1 MTVLAGWEAVEPRSD
16 AELALAAAAGDRGAF
31 ACIYDRYAHR
41 LHDFCIGMLGD
52 REAAAD
58 CVQDAFCTAVT
69 CLSDLREPDKLRS
82 WLYAIVRSEA
92 LRRVRHNSREW
103 TTDDV
108 PEQASAEASPDT
120 LAARMELA
128 DLIDAAAGGLSDRDR
143 AVLEL
148 AFRQG
153 LDGPELAVALGISL
167 TNANTMVYRLRE
179 TIERSLGALLVSRR
193 VRANPTLCPQLA
205 VILADW
211 DGQFTVLV
219 RKRVARHIESCV
231 RCDRDRRRLV
241 SPAALLGAAPVLIP
255 APAWLRRR
263 TMDKVRLTCTE
274 ADLDIPHP
282 HSPPRRGRPNSA
294 GARYLHGGERA
305 RTRGAPNVA
314 AGHRRRPALLAAL
327 LIGVPFVILGTTIAW
342 FTLPQLSVAPIN
354 ATSQMVT
361 PRSAAAPPPPAP
373 ARSITRPP
381 APPMTRPQQSR
392 TAVPTVVLPRETVT
406 STAAPAPAPSDTEP
420 SSPPPSPAP
429 IASAPSLTI
438 TFAPQGAVAPPLQIP
453 SLQIPS
459 LPMPTIPMPTPRGAA
474 STPAQQSA
482 PPTTPA
488 PNTADVPAPPAPAP
502 TTSAVPVPVDPY
514 PIIR

>member
-1 MTVLAGWEAVEPRSD
+1 MTVLAGWEAGEPRSD
-16 AELALAAAAGDRGAF
+16 GDLALAAAAGDRGAF

-41 LHDFCIGMLGD
+41 LHDFCVGMLGD

-69 CLSDLREPDKLRS
+69 CLSDLREPDKLRP

-92 LRRVRHNSREW
+92 LRRIRHNSRER
-103 TTDDV
+103 TTDEV
-108 PEQASAEASPDT
+108 PEHASADASPDT

-128 DLIDAAAGGLSDRDR
+128 DLIEAAAGGLSDRDR
-143 AVLEL
+143 SVLEL

-153 LDGPELAVALGISL
+153 LDGPELAVALGVSQ
-167 TNANTMVYRLRE
+167 TNANTLVYRLRE

-193 VRANPTLCPQLA
+193 VRANPELCPQLA

-219 RKRVARHIESCV
+219 RKRVARHIESCA

-263 TMDKVRLTCTE
+263 TLDGIRLTCAET
-274 ADLDIPHP
+274 DLANAHP
-282 HSPPRRGRPNSA
+282 HHRFRTGSSNGASA
-294 GARYLHGGERA
+294 GYIHATA
-305 RTRGAPNVA
+305 PSPDGAT
-314 AGHRRRPALLAAL
+314 GHRHRLTLVTTL

-342 FTLPQLSVAPIN
+342 VSLPHLSVAPIG
-354 ATSQMVT
+354 ATSEMVT
-361 PRSAAAPPPPAP
+361 PPSAAAPPPPTPALAP
-373 ARSITRPP
+373 VRPTAGRA
-381 APPMTRPQQSR
+381 APPVTRPQQSR
-392 TAVPTVVLPRETVT
+392 TAVPTAVMPRETVT
-406 STAAPAPAPSDTEP
+406 STAAPVPAVPDPDPSAPPLPPSPPLGAPAPR
-420 SSPPPSPAP
+420 
-429 IASAPSLTI
+429 ITI
-438 TFAPQGAVAPPLQIP
+438 TFAPPITDAP

-459 LPMPTIPMPTPRGAA
+459 FPSPMFPRRRAPESA
-474 STPAQQSA
+474 STPAQQQA
-482 PPTTPA
+482 PPPA
-488 PNTADVPAPPAPAP
+488 PAQAPDAVDVPPPPAPAP
-502 TTSAVPVPVDPY
+502 PASSVPVPVPTDPY